1 MIGRWALLAHAADSQ
16 VDHAWTPSQVA
27 LAFDLLATPEEFR
40 LGNRP
45 GASVD
50 EEGRVLESGADS
62 AAVARG
68 MVAELKERR
77 EAIGD
82 LDEVERALAEADLDH
97 DGSAEVRRIRRYE
110 SALHTRFCF
119 SIKEIGR
126 STFDLKPDPGLVPRW
141 LPTRETPRPEPRHP
155 DEVAAANHPANSW
168 QPPFCLEPD
177 EYPPIGEKADIPAIL
192 SVRKA
197 KRIAKAEARRNIR
210 RRRVDG
216 LRA

>member
-1 MIGRWALLAHAADSQ
+1 M
-16 VDHAWTPSQVA
+16 
-27 LAFDLLATPEEFR
+27 
-40 LGNRP
+40 
-45 GASVD
+45 
-50 EEGRVLESGADS
+50 ESGADS